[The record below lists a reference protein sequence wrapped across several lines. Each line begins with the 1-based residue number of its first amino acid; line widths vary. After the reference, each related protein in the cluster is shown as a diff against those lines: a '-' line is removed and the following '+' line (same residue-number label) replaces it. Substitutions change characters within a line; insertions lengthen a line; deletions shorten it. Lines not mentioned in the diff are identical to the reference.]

1 MVYDCFCWSRLS
13 SHEQKVTCVYQ
24 LTTGWYTAIT
34 NPLTAG
40 TVLLPFPSTPCKVSV
55 ICRDVC
61 AASLSGTKT
70 GISALA
76 CRTTYVNFFAVFP
89 LIFCLLCFPS
99 PSVSISHSFY
109 LFPSVCS
116 FLCPPLFFFTPS
128 VFLSSFPFVCLF
140 HYECSLTC
148 PCTIT
153 KPGCLFMLHQGIT
166 LFFCYYFFCEVASV
180 WLAPDSAPPSH
191 PHYIFTLRYPRTQ
204 WCTCT
209 HIFFFFFPLTK
220 QLLCV
225 SLFWAGAGFFG
236 MWTWKAVSLFR
247 TFKWWYLCS
256 RVSFCFTN
264 DAVCLSP
271 L

>member
-1 MVYDCFCWSRLS
+1 MNFL
-13 SHEQKVTCVYQ
+13 
-24 LTTGWYTAIT
+24 A
-34 NPLTAG
+34 
-40 TVLLPFPSTPCKVSV
+40 VS
-55 ICRDVC
+55 
-61 AASLSGTKT
+61 
-70 GISALA
+70 
-76 CRTTYVNFFAVFP
+76 P
-89 LIFCLLCFPS
+89 LIFCLLYFPS

-116 FLCPPLFFFTPS
+116 FLCPPLFFSRP
-128 VFLSSFPFVCLF
+128 LSLFPFVCLF

-209 HIFFFFFPLTK
+209 HIFFSPSQSSSCVWVCFETAL
-220 QLLCV
+220 V
-225 SLFWAGAGFFG
+225 SLVCEHGKLSVYFVLFHGDIFA
-236 MWTWKAVSLFR
+236 AVSPFALQMIR
-247 TFKWWYLCS
+247 Y
-256 RVSFCFTN
+256 
-264 DAVCLSP
+264 VCLRCKSAHWQYCV
-271 L
+271 